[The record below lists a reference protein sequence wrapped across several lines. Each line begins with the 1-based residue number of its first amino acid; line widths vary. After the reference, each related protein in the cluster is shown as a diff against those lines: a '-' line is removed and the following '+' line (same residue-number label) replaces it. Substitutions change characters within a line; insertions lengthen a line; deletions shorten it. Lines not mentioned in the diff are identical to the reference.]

1 MVGQRTEASEIG
13 KLVSISRMDAYNSL
27 KRLNEM
33 GLVLATFD
41 KPMRFSGLQI
51 SDVFKQ
57 LIKREEANVRRL
69 QQHLNEINENSLIIN
84 SGLYDQPQEPLFSVV
99 KDRHSIYATIENVV
113 AESESIV

>member
-1 MVGQRTEASEIG
+1 MKNLPKIIALVGQPPLKASEIG

-57 LIKREEANVRRL
+57 LIREKKQMLRRL
-69 QQHLNEINENSLIIN
+69 QQHLNEINENSLLLIQVFTIN
-84 SGLYDQPQEPLFSVV
+84 PANPYFQ
-99 KDRHSIYATIENVV
+99 
-113 AESESIV
+113 